1 MPVKRIF
8 LVFIFPVLSVAL
20 FFSLTDKLIDLSVV
34 SSSEEI
40 SPSSISSGDDGSET
54 HCD

>member
-8 LVFIFPVLSVAL
+8 LGFIFPVLSVGL
-20 FFSLTDKLIDLSVV
+20 FFNFTDEFVV

-40 SPSSISSGDDGSET
+40 SPSSTSSGDDGSEM
-54 HCD
+54 HWD